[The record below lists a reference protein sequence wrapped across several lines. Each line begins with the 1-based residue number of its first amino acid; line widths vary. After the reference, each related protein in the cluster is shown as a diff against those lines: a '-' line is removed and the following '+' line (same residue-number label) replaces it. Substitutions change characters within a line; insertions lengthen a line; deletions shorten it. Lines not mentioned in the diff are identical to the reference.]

1 MNLILKAVLPILI
14 IAACVVT
21 AKVVVANRP
30 EPQTRPQ
37 FKSVTSIE
45 ATRIKKSDY
54 PVFIDTQG
62 TVGASREGSLVPEV
76 AGRIINMSPN
86 FVVGGS
92 FRRDEVLLEIDPRD
106 YQIAVTLAEATFAQS
121 RAALAEETARSQQA
135 SEDWK
140 RLGRKGEPSA
150 LTLRKPQ
157 LAAARASLEA
167 ARAQVQRAQLDLD
180 RTRIIASYDGSVM
193 SKSVD
198 LGQFINKGS
207 TLAQIYAIDTAEVRL
222 PFNNQQL
229 GFVALPG
236 VGDNHSSPVV
246 FSADV
251 GGTEYQWEG
260 NITRSEGA
268 IDASSRQLYMIA
280 EVDNPYNLQSD
291 RPPLRVGQYV
301 TAKVTGKVL
310 NDVYVIPRAALRE
323 EREVLIVD
331 ELNTLQ
337 SRSVNVVWKDAE
349 TAVIDQ
355 GLNDGDVI
363 SITALGTVTNGTRVR
378 ATIDGVAPPSEKRR
392 GKPESTAGKAT
403 PDANAGNVGNANA
416 GGGRLEKLKAMVEAG
431 GELPTGARKRF
442 EARIAA
448 GEPVPQWVQD
458 HLNKSTQ

>member
-37 FKSVTSIE
+37 FKSTTSID
-45 ATRIKKSDY
+45 ATRIQKSDY
-54 PVFIDTQG
+54 PVFINTQG

-106 YQIAVTLAEATFAQS
+106 YQIAVTLAESTFAQS
-121 RAALAEETARSQQA
+121 KATLAEESARSQQA

-157 LAAARASLEA
+157 LAAAKASLEA

-180 RTRIIASYDGSVM
+180 RTKITASYDGSVM

-207 TLAQIYAIDTAEVRL
+207 TLAEIYAIDMAEVRL

-229 GFVALPG
+229 GFVAQPG
-236 VGDNHSSPVV
+236 VGDNSSTVIL
-246 FSADV
+246 SADV
-251 GGTEYQWEG
+251 GGTDYQWTG
-260 NITRSEGA
+260 KITRSEGA
-268 IDASSRQLYMIA
+268 IDAASRQLYMIA
-280 EVDNPYNLQSD
+280 EVENPYNLQSD

-349 TAVIDQ
+349 TAVI
-355 GLNDGDVI
+355 NDGLSEGDII

-378 ATIDGVAPPSEKRR
+378 ATVDGVAPPNENRR
-392 GKPESTAGKAT
+392 GKPENTTDAPTTSTAGSDKGVSGGDRLAQLKAIV
-403 PDANAGNVGNANA
+403 DA
-416 GGGRLEKLKAMVEAG
+416 GGA
-431 GELPTGARKRF
+431 LPDGARMRF

-448 GEPVPQWVQD
+448 GEPVPQWLQD
-458 HLNKSTQ
+458 HLNKSTN

>member
-1 MNLILKAVLPILI
+1 MNLLLKAVLPILI

-37 FKSVTSIE
+37 FKSTTSID
-45 ATRIKKSDY
+45 ATRVNKSDY
-54 PVFIDTQG
+54 PVFINTQG

-121 RAALAEETARSQQA
+121 KATLAEESARSQQA

-157 LAAARASLEA
+157 LAAAKASLEA

-180 RTRIIASYDGSVM
+180 RTKITASYDGSVM

-207 TLAQIYAIDTAEVRL
+207 TLAEIYAIDTAEVRL

-229 GFVALPG
+229 GFVSQPG
-236 VGDNHSSPVV
+236 LGNGNSGTVIL
-246 FSADV
+246 SADV
-251 GGTEYQWEG
+251 GGTDHQWTG
-260 NITRSEGA
+260 KITRSEGA
-268 IDASSRQLYMIA
+268 IDAASRQLYMIA
-280 EVDNPYNLQSD
+280 EVENPYNLQSD

-337 SRSVNVVWKDAE
+337 SRSVNVVWKDAD
-349 TAVIDQ
+349 TAVINE
-355 GLNDGDVI
+355 GLNEGDII

-378 ATIDGVAPPSEKRR
+378 ATVDGVAPPIENRR
-392 GKPESTAGKAT
+392 GKPENAAEASTPTASTDNG
-403 PDANAGNVGNANA
+403 VS
-416 GGGRLEKLKAMVEAG
+416 GGDRLAQLKAIVDDG
-431 GELPTGARKRF
+431 GALPEGARKRF

-448 GEPVPQWVQD
+448 GEPVPQWLQD
-458 HLNKSTQ
+458 HLNKSTN